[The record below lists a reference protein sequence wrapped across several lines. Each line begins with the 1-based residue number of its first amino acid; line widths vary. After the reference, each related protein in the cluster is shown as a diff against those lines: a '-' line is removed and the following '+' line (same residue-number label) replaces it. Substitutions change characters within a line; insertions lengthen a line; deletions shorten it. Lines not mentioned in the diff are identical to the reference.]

1 MTNLKSKMSQKGSG
15 NTSSRRSK
23 NDNQKGFKKIAKEL
37 ELDIDENLKIL
48 DTLLDEFTLDS
59 LTSPKVQIIKA
70 DILTGEKAVANY
82 YGDRNEKEKA
92 RVVFYLKTLKQF
104 LTYQHGLKT
113 TEKINKR
120 ILFLNQMLNPSE
132 ESFLFQREILM
143 PEITLSEDLRALHDE
158 CLLIVGIK
166 GEIYKTADDGSQ
178 ETEIH
183 DINLNF
189 WSKNTIKDILNLEK
203 DYREYQLQMLSDTA
217 EYITFAQYLKNKL
230 EEGKTLDGE
239 EEKELQ
245 EIIGELQ
252 EETGSGN
259 PEETGSGNPE
269 ETGSGITESGA
280 SKTPQASSS
289 SNPEETD
296 SGNTES
302 GASKTPQASSSSNPE
317 ATGPTNPENGSSK
330 TPEPSSPRVI
340 QSPFDDYL
348 RSKGLERG
356 LINPDGDCL
365 FVAFLRVLRQEN
377 PSADQVQHLR
387 NEIVDWMTSERSKQS
402 RTWSYQQASGTN
414 EMTFWEKYGEAIL
427 ALPRTETDPNYGIT
441 PMFANLDD
449 YETTM
454 KSMVTDP
461 NKPQGRFGGQYEII
475 AFREMYSQQLRN
487 LYNSDVIQI
496 VKSPDN
502 GNLILQT
509 PPDMVDKSIEDVNMG
524 LPILLFKGAHYDI
537 AEPLPVPLVQSEV
550 PEQKI
555 GPAPAPV
562 PVPKQAL
569 EQVVTPEK
577 GVAAYISKIFRKGN
591 NPTLVAAI
599 LARE

>member
-48 DTLLDEFTLDS
+48 DTLLGENTVAS
-59 LTSPKVQIIKA
+59 ITPPPVQIIKT

-82 YGDRNEKEKA
+82 LGDRNNEEKA

-178 ETEIH
+178 ETDTEYIDH
-183 DINLNF
+183 YF

-259 PEETGSGNPE
+259 PEETGSG
-269 ETGSGITESGA
+269 I
-280 SKTPQASSS
+280 
-289 SNPEETD
+289 
-296 SGNTES
+296 TES

-377 PSADQVQHLR
+377 PSADQVEHLR
-387 NEIVDWMTSERSKQS
+387 NEIVNWMTSERSKQS